1 MPESH
6 PQEIWFSNSD
16 VPMNLICCCC
26 CSVTQLSNSLRSHGL
41 QHDRLPCLSL
51 SPGVFSNS
59 YPLNQWCHPTISSSV
74 IPFASYLQSF
84 PVSGSFPMSQLFQS
98 GGQSIGASASILP
111 KNIQD
116 WFPLE
121 LFGLISLLSKRL
133 SRIFS
138 STLTQKHQF
147 FGTQPYLWSNSHPYM
162 TTGKT
167 IALTRGTFVG
177 KVMSLLFNMLSIG
190 WS

>member
-6 PQEIWFSNSD
+6 PQEIWFSNSH

-74 IPFASYLQSF
+74 IPFASCLQSF

-116 WFPLE
+116 WFPSGLTS
-121 LFGLISLLSKRL
+121 LISLLSKEL
-133 SRIFS
+133 SRVFS
-138 STLTQKHQF
+138 CTAVWKHQF
-147 FGTQPYLWSNSHPYM
+147 FGSLYGPTLIAVHDYWKNCSFYYMYLCQKSDVS
-162 TTGKT
+162 
-167 IALTRGTFVG
+167 AF
-177 KVMSLLFNMLSIG
+177 
-190 WS
+190 

>member
-6 PQEIWFSNSD
+6 PQEIWFSNSH

-26 CSVTQLSNSLRSHGL
+26 CSVTKLCPTLQPHGL
-41 QHDRLPCLSL
+41 QYTKLPFPSL
-51 SPGVFSNS
+51 SPGVQLNS
-59 YPLNQWCHPTISSSV
+59 CTLSQQYYLTISFSV
-74 IPFASYLQSF
+74 VPLSFCLQSF
-84 PVSGSFPMSQLFQS
+84 PTSGSFPMSQFFPS

-167 IALTRGTFVG
+167 IALTSWTLVS
-177 KVMSLLFNMLSIG
+177 KVMSLLFNMLCLS
-190 WS
+190 